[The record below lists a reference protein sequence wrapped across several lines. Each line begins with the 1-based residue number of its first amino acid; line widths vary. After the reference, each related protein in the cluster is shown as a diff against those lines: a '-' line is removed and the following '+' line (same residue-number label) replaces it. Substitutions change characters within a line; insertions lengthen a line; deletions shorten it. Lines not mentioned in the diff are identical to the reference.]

1 MIVLRMSMV
10 APRKCQRAWPSS
22 RGDTPTLR
30 TVGAVANGLD
40 HGWVRS
46 RRGGPMKKKRTTA
59 YTGVGSC
66 PTTRHRFAIRGGDR
80 CRSASECGPGLAACR
95 TMTRQVR
102 SFMTIASATLA
113 ELKRRARDAATRAYA
128 PYSRFPVGA
137 AVLAA
142 DGTIHAGAN
151 VENASY
157 GLSICAERA
166 AIFQAVAQGTRQ
178 IEAIVIYTPTPA
190 ATAPCGAR
198 RQVIH
203 QV

>member
-1 MIVLRMSMV
+1 
-10 APRKCQRAWPSS
+10 
-22 RGDTPTLR
+22 
-30 TVGAVANGLD
+30 
-40 HGWVRS
+40 
-46 RRGGPMKKKRTTA
+46 
-59 YTGVGSC
+59 
-66 PTTRHRFAIRGGDR
+66 
-80 CRSASECGPGLAACR
+80 
-95 TMTRQVR
+95 
-102 SFMTIASATLA
+102 MTIASATLA
-113 ELKRRARDAATRAYA
+113 ELRRRARDAATRAYA

-166 AIFQAVAQGTRQ
+166 AIFQAVAQGTRK

-190 ATAPCGAR
+190 ATAPCGAC

-203 QV
+203 EFGPGALVVCCTDDEQAERRYALAELLPVAFATDALAGRR